1 MITAPS
7 YSSHEQQQAA
17 VGSAAILD
25 AEKFPRRYALH
36 VARQSM
42 DNRSHDPEFVTEP
55 DELGVRAKS
64 AKKRETLAQKA
75 AQLSHLTLKE
85 AAAELGI
92 KCDKMRK
99 LRAEFD
105 LVFQPRKPSNLIVLG
120 QIESLA
126 AEGLKIVE
134 IAEAVKRAPNYIAR
148 IIREHNFRR
157 GPSTNLEEL

>member
-25 AEKFPRRYALH
+25 AEKFPWRYALYI
-36 VARQSM
+36 ARRSM
-42 DNRSHDPEFVTEP
+42 DSRAHDPEFVTEP
-55 DELGVRAKS
+55 DEPGVREKS

-75 AQLSHLTLKE
+75 AKLSHMTLKE
-85 AAAELGI
+85 AAAELGV

-105 LVFQPRKPSNLIVLG
+105 LVFQPSPPSNLIVLG
-120 QIESLA
+120 QIEALA

-134 IAEAVKRAPNYIAR
+134 IADAVKRAANYVSR
-148 IIREHNFRR
+148 VIRDHKFPR
-157 GPSTNLEEL
+157 GPKMKMEG